1 MYAANPAQ
9 HWGSSVQ
16 PEIHRET
23 LERQRKGWS
32 EGGREREK
40 KKQREERNPIGLQG
54 KCRTTLG
61 GLWPVGKK
69 TSF

>member
-1 MYAANPAQ
+1 MLLILPST
-9 HWGSSVQ
+9 GEVQ
-16 PEIHRET
+16 YSQSYTEKRWRDRGRDGARE
-23 LERQRKGWS
+23 G
-32 EGGREREK
+32 EREK